1 MSEQNKHTDDL
12 KAIRKMMEDSSR
24 FLSLSGLSGVFTG
37 IFAIIGASIAWF
49 LILDKAEPGVFDLI
63 PDYADPGTKYLLLL
77 DGIIVL
83 IAAVG
88 TAYFLALRKS
98 RKKEQ
103 QFWSPATRRLIIHM
117 VIPLVAGGVFIL
129 IFILNNTLIYII
141 PAMLIFYGLALLN
154 AGKFTFGE
162 VQYLGVLEII
172 TGFFAGLFLG
182 NGLIFWII
190 GFGFL
195 HIMYGIIL
203 HRKYN

>member
-1 MSEQNKHTDDL
+1 MSDQNKHTDDL
-12 KAIRKMMEDSSR
+12 IAIRKMMEDSSR

-37 IFAIIGASIAWF
+37 IFAIIGAFIAWF
-49 LILDKAEPGVFDLI
+49 LILDKAEPGVFDLV

-103 QFWSPATRRLIIHM
+103 KFWSPVTRRLLINM
-117 VIPLVAGGVFIL
+117 VIPLIAGGIFIL
-129 IFILNNTLIYII
+129 IFIINNTLIYIV

-172 TGFFAGLFLG
+172 TGFFAGLFPG
-182 NGLIFWII
+182 NGLIFWIT

>member
-1 MSEQNKHTDDL
+1 MSEYNKHTDDL